1 MRSVIVKTKKIKK
14 MNISSFKTKLYGSAL
29 FAGLSIF
36 SLKAQETRK
45 VDDFTGIRAGDAL
58 KIIISQSDVA
68 SVKID
73 APAELQSYIKTEV
86 KDSILSIS
94 TDGNMKD
101 DQDITILVTVKSL
114 NSLENSG
121 VADIK
126 SENKLI
132 CENLTLQ
139 SLGVGNMNLDI
150 EAKEVK
156 AKVGGAGNITL
167 KGNTQL
173 LDVQLSGAGNLKASD
188 LEANKV
194 VAHVSGAGDAKVNA
208 IQSLT
213 ATVSGAGSII
223 YKGSPIDRN
232 VDISGAGSV
241 RESKSGNGEETASDT
256 TRIKWRNKKY
266 IIIDDDD
273 KKEEEA
279 SFNNRSNRDFKYWR
293 GIDLGVNGFLNHK
306 AGLNVPDNATYL
318 ELDYGR
324 SIQLGVNIFQRNF
337 HIHRNLLNLYT
348 GLGFDFNH
356 YALERDVTLKPGA
369 PRLIATTDSSI
380 NFKKNN
386 LNVTYLKAPL
396 MIELN
401 TSKNPRKNFHIAVG
415 AELLYRIFAV
425 TKQTYEKDD
434 KHYKIKQRNAFHLE
448 PFIYNAVA
456 RIGYNNISVYAT
468 YGFTRLFKKDQAP
481 QVYPFAAGITLT
493 I

>member
-1 MRSVIVKTKKIKK
+1 M
-14 MNISSFKTKLYGSAL
+14 
-29 FAGLSIF
+29 GLSIF
-36 SLKAQETRK
+36 SLKAQEARK

-86 KDSILSIS
+86 KDSVLSIS

-101 DQDITILVTVKSL
+101 DQDITVFITVKSL

-121 VADIK
+121 IADIK

-132 CENLTLQ
+132 CENLTLVSQ
-139 SLGVGNMNLDI
+139 GVGNINIDI

-156 AKVGGAGNITL
+156 AKVAGAGNIIL

-173 LDVQLSGAGNLKASD
+173 LDVRISGAGNLKASD

-194 VAHVSGAGDAKVNA
+194 IADVSGAGDAKVNV

-241 RESKSGNGEETASDT
+241 RESRSGNGEETARDT
-256 TRIKWRNKKY
+256 TKIKWRNKKY
-266 IIIDDDD
+266 IIIDDGD
-273 KKEEEA
+273 KKDEEA
-279 SFNNRSNRDFKYWR
+279 SSDNRSNRDFKYWR
-293 GIDLGVNGFLNHK
+293 GIDIGVNGFLNHK

-324 SIQLGVNIFQRNF
+324 SIQFGVNIFQRNF
-337 HIHRNLLNLYT
+337 HICRNLLNLYT

-356 YALERDVTLKPGA
+356 YALDRDVTLKPGA
-369 PRLIATTDSSI
+369 PRLTAIVDSTI

-396 MIELN
+396 MFELN
-401 TSKNPRKNFHIAVG
+401 TSKNPHKNLHIAVG
-415 AELLYRIFAV
+415 GELLYRIFAV

-434 KHYKIKQRNAFHLE
+434 KRFKIKQRDAFHLE

-456 RIGYNNISVYAT
+456 RIGYNNISVFAT
-468 YGFTRLFKKDQAP
+468 YGFTRLFRKDQAP
-481 QVYPFAAGITLT
+481 QVYPFAAGITVT

>member
-1 MRSVIVKTKKIKK
+1 

-29 FAGLSIF
+29 LLGLSII
-36 SLKAQETRK
+36 SLKAQEARK
-45 VDDFTGIRAGDAL
+45 VDPFTGIRAGDAL
-58 KIIISQSDVA
+58 KIIISQSDA
-68 SVKID
+68 ATVKIQ
-73 APAELQSYIKTEV
+73 APAELQSYIKTDV
-86 KDSILSIS
+86 KDSVLSIS

-101 DQDITILVTVKSL
+101 DQDIIVFITVKSL

-121 VADIK
+121 IADIK

-132 CENLTLQ
+132 CENL
-139 SLGVGNMNLDI
+139 SLVSQGVGNINLDI
-150 EAKEVK
+150 EAKEVR
-156 AKVGGAGNITL
+156 AQVAGAGNIIL
-167 KGNTQL
+167 KGTTQL
-173 LDVQLSGAGNLKASD
+173 LDAHISGAGNLKASD

-194 VAHVSGAGDAKVNA
+194 VADVSGAGDAKVNA

-213 ATVSGAGSII
+213 ANVSGVGSII

-241 RESKSGNGEETASDT
+241 RESRSGNGEETARDT
-256 TRIKWRNKKY
+256 TKIRWRNKKY

-279 SFNNRSNRDFKYWR
+279 SSNNRSNRDFKYWR
-293 GIDLGVNGFLNHK
+293 GVDIGVNGFLNHK
-306 AGLNVPDNATYL
+306 AGLNVPDNAAYL

-324 SIQLGVNIFQRNF
+324 SIQFGLNMFQRNF
-337 HIHRNLLNLYT
+337 HIYKNFVNLYT

-356 YALERDVTLKPGA
+356 YAWDQNVTLKAGTPS
-369 PRLIATTDSSI
+369 LTATIDSSI
-380 NFKKNN
+380 NFKKNT

-396 MIELN
+396 MLELN
-401 TSKNPRKNFHIAVG
+401 TSKNPNKNIHIAVG
-415 AELLYRIFAV
+415 GELLYRIFSV
-425 TKQTYEKDD
+425 SKQTYEKDD
-434 KHYKIKQRNAFHLE
+434 RHYKIKQRDAFHLE